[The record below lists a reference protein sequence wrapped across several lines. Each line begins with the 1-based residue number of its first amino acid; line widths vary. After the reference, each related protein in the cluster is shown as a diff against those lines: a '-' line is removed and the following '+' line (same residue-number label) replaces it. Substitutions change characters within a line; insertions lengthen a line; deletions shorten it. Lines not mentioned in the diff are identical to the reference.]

1 MKDLA
6 LISEGGQSER
16 EPSMR
21 ASELKSDFNTDEQSN
36 SSNNVEL
43 FSKASKSKYSIEQSF
58 NRIAQDDTS
67 NIDSVD
73 AESQEVSFNKF
84 TPTSRTYKGG
94 ESNNGKS

>member
-1 MKDLA
+1 
-6 LISEGGQSER
+6 
-16 EPSMR
+16 MR

-36 SSNNVEL
+36 SSNSISNNVEPI
-43 FSKASKSKYSIEQSF
+43 SKASKSIYSIEQSF

-94 ESNNGKS
+94 ESNNGKSQSFKPL